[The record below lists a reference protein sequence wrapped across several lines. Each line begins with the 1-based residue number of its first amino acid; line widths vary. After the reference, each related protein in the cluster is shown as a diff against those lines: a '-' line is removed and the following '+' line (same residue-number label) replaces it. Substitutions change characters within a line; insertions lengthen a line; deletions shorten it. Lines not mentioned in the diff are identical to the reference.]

1 MEYTTLG
8 DTGMEVSR
16 ICLGC
21 MSFGSSD
28 WREWVLDEA
37 ESHEII
43 DRAIELGI
51 NFFDTANIYSYGES
65 EEILGN
71 ALSEYDRDEQVDA
84 TKVWGQMRE
93 DDPNSGGLA
102 RKTI

>member
-8 DTGMEVSR
+8 DTGTTVSR

-28 WREWVLDEA
+28 WRDWVLDEEA
-37 ESHEII
+37 GLELV

-51 NFFDTANIYSYGES
+51 DFFDITRSLRLLVS
-65 EEILGN
+65 
-71 ALSEYDRDEQVDA
+71 
-84 TKVWGQMRE
+84 GQ
-93 DDPNSGGLA
+93 
-102 RKTI
+102 T